1 MANLKF
7 LRYKT
12 TSEFNTAKTNKTFKQ
27 GDVVFDS
34 EAKILYIVTDNTPT
48 LEPYYG
54 NNAIKDVSCN
64 NSEITATLSDGSTKK
79 ITVNNVVNAA
89 NASKTQATLTFGSQ
103 TFDGSSAKTITAA
116 DLGLSSALKFLGTTT
131 TVLTDG
137 ATTNPITING
147 ANVTAQ
153 IGNVVLYNHLE
164 FLWNGSSWEEL
175 GDENSFALKS
185 IQIKVG
191 DGLSGGGALDGDVT
205 ISHKDTSSQASITT
219 GGRTYIN
226 SITLDDYGHVT
237 GLGTGTESNQTDIS
251 GNAAT
256 ATSATTSKAITIN
269 TDAYSNT
276 ADSCMPTGADTFA
289 VYRIGAN
296 SGATGADGNIIA
308 MTWASSGYYGSQIYV
323 DCDPTGYMA
332 FRQRSSSGTWT
343 VWRNI
348 IHSGNIASQSVTYAT
363 SAGTATSCSGS
374 AASLAT
380 SRTLWGQSF
389 NGSSNVDGT
398 IRITPTTNNWTE
410 GIRIKPYSGNG
421 WTTIL
426 LGGTDLSADTGTSTN
441 SWSLHTYAGNF
452 FINRNNSSATTPYL
466 LCNVSGNWG
475 MGTNAPA
482 YKLDVQGTLRATG
495 ATTFSSSLSVTG
507 DIAAS
512 SNVNVTNQTKSKT
525 FNIDGGCTLEY
536 DSTNKC
542 VKFVF

>member
-12 TSEFNTAKTNKTFKQ
+12 TSEFNTAKTNKSFKQ
-27 GDVVFDS
+27 GDIVFDS

-89 NASKTQATLTFGSQ
+89 NANKTQAALTFGSQ

-131 TVLTDG
+131 TALTDG

-164 FLWNGSSWEEL
+164 FIWNGSKWEEL
-175 GDENSFALKS
+175 GDEQSFALKS
-185 IQIKVG
+185 VQINAG
-191 DGLSGGGALDGDVT
+191 NGLTGGGTLEATRT
-205 ISHKDTSSQASITT
+205 ISHADTSSQASMTT

-226 SITLDDYGHVT
+226 SITLDGYGHVT

-256 ATSATTSKAITIN
+256 ATILKTSQKIN
-269 TDAYSNT
+269 
-276 ADSCMPTGADTFA
+276 
-289 VYRIGAN
+289 
-296 SGATGADGNIIA
+296 
-308 MTWASSGYYGSQIYV
+308 
-323 DCDPTGYMA
+323 
-332 FRQRSSSGTWT
+332 GT
-343 VWRNI
+343 
-348 IHSGNIASQSVTYAT
+348 
-363 SAGTATSCSGS
+363 
-374 AASLAT
+374 
-380 SRTLWGQSF
+380 SF
-389 NGSSNVDGT
+389 NGSADITTANWGTARDITITDDTNTGAAVSVNGSAAVSLKLPTTISANFKGGT
-398 IRITPTTNNWTE
+398 ISGTT
-410 GIRIKPYSGNG
+410 G
-421 WTTIL
+421 
-426 LGGTDLSADTGTSTN
+426 
-441 SWSLHTYAGNF
+441 
-452 FINRNNSSATTPYL
+452 
-466 LCNVSGNWG
+466 
-475 MGTNAPA
+475 
-482 YKLDVQGTLRATG
+482 
-495 ATTFSSSLSVTG
+495 TFSSSLSVTG

-525 FNIDGGCTLEY
+525 FSIDGGCTLEY